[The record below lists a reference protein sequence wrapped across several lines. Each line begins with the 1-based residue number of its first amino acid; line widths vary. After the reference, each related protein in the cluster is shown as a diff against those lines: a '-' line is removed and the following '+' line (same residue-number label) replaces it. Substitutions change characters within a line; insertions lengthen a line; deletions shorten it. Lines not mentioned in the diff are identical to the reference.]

1 MTVDGVTVNRSQ
13 NEVDDLFDGYTLSL
27 VSTSSSAFRVKSILD
42 KSSSLTLLKDFVTS
56 VNDARIKLNML
67 TRVGDANNE
76 EGSLRSNIF
85 IKSVKDSINNMLTG
99 KIIGFSEEELYL
111 SSLGVRT
118 NTTGLYQLMKTH
130 STHK

>member
-1 MTVDGVTVNRSQ
+1 MITVDGVTVNRSQ

-27 VSTSSSAFRVKSILD
+27 VSTSSSAFRAKSILD

-85 IKSVKDSINNMLTG
+85 IKSVKIVSI
-99 KIIGFSEEELYL
+99 IC
-111 SSLGVRT
+111 
-118 NTTGLYQLMKTH
+118 
-130 STHK
+130 